1 MESIG
6 QTSALDP
13 QTLRPRPAQETTRTA
28 AITCKKNH
36 RQSNGTAKTT
46 AFHPH
51 ITPNQLSVH
60 TANNYPP
67 SIHLQSNCPLLI
79 RQTTLLSSHFQPLL
93 ACSQSI
99 NPPHNHRHGYIRRL
113 YNKIAQKAS
122 YLSRHVTKTVHTIG
136 NCIKSTSLRL
146 IHFPFVKALL
156 QPFIQLTA
164 PLNSLLHSNTN
175 PNLEAKTGPAIPTP
189 INASPTRNTCNT
201 GANSS
206 QEKKD
211 PPSLFTSLFQPKRWV
226 QQYNTPLRC
235 LIQHTPMAN
244 SVASEESPGGSGT
257 VVTTPWQ

>member
-1 MESIG
+1 MVTPSG
-6 QTSALDP
+6 PWKASAKHRRWILKRYGRGP
-13 QTLRPRPAQETTRTA
+13 RKKPPEPPPSPAKRTTGNRTAQPKLRPSTRTSRR
-28 AITCKKNH
+28 I
-36 RQSNGTAKTT
+36 
-46 AFHPH
+46 
-51 ITPNQLSVH
+51 
-60 TANNYPP
+60 NY
-67 SIHLQSNCPLLI
+67 QCI
-79 RQTTLLSSHFQPLL
+79 RQTTIHPQCIYRATAPFL
-93 ACSQSI
+93 AGRRRSYHHISNRYWRAAKASI
-99 NPPHNHRHGYIRRL
+99 LHNHRHGYIRRL

-122 YLSRHVTKTVHTIG
+122 
-136 NCIKSTSLRL
+136 CIKSTSLRL

-164 PLNSLLHSNTN
+164 PLNNLLHSNTN
-175 PNLEAKTGPAIPTP
+175 PNLEAKNGPAIPTP